1 MYNEEEKD
9 YNYETGKSKTIFSHV
24 DHFAR
29 IVWKNLTE
37 VGCGQSLPN
46 NLGCVFTV
54 VLYHLDEKKEMSSEE
69 NYVKNIGIPS
79 KYCFFSVLFETQVEL
94 LLFFFYKE
102 VRRSASFLSNSC
114 RPQIIIMKRYRQ
126 LQNSLDSLVYC
137 YCLIVFYI
145 IQSFI

>member
-54 VLYHLDEKKEMSSEE
+54 VLYHLDEKKEMSSGE

-79 KYCFFSVLFETQVEL
+79 KYCFFPCYSRHRWNCYYF
-94 LLFFFYKE
+94 
-102 VRRSASFLSNSC
+102 SFIKKLEDQ
-114 RPQIIIMKRYRQ
+114 PPF
-126 LQNSLDSLVYC
+126 
-137 YCLIVFYI
+137 CLILAGRKLL
-145 IQSFI
+145 S